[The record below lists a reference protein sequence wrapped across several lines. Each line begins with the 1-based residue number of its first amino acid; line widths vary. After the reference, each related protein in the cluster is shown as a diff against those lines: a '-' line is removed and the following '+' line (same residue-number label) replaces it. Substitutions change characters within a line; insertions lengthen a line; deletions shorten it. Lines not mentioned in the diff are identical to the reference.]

1 MINSK
6 FKALHMKKALLLLV
20 GLSMSFWATAQ
31 MRNVTFQVDMNNYTG
46 TFTTPELNGTFNNWC
61 GNCAAM
67 ADPNND
73 NIWTITIP
81 LNQGSTVEFKFSHDN
96 WGGQEMLPPS
106 GSCTNGNTQFTNRVL
121 VVPANDTVLPVV
133 CWGSCGPCA
142 GQPTTA
148 NITFRVDMNDF
159 TGTFTRPE
167 INGTF
172 NNWCGNCAGMNDA
185 NTDDIWDITINLPIG
200 DTIEYKFSHDNWAG
214 QETNDPTGPCTNG
227 NAQFTNRVLVIRGD
241 TTMPAV
247 CWGSCLP
254 CGQSSSVEE
263 LNAPSLAVYPNPA
276 SGNVRVSSTQA
287 GTVRLLDL
295 TGRVVREEKMEA
307 GELTLTLEGLNAG
320 LYLVQLNGAYRSA
333 SQRLLVK

>member
-1 MINSK
+1 
-6 FKALHMKKALLLLV
+6 MKKSLLLV
-20 GLSMSFWATAQ
+20 ALLACSLWSAAQ
-31 MRNVTFQVDMNNYTG
+31 TRNVTFQVDMNNYTG
-46 TFTTPELNGTFNNWC
+46 TFTTPEVNGTFNNWC

-73 NIWTITIP
+73 DIWTITIP
-81 LNQGSTVEFKFSHDN
+81 LNQGATVEFKFSHDN
-96 WGGQEMLPPS
+96 WAGQEMLPPS

-148 NITFRVDMNDF
+148 NITFRVDMNEF

-172 NNWCGNCAGMNDA
+172 NSWCGNCAGMNDA
-185 NTDDIWDITINLPIG
+185 NNDDIWDITINLPIG

-214 QETNDPTGPCTNG
+214 QETNNPAGSCTNG
-227 NAQFTNRVLVIRGD
+227 NAQFTNRVLIIRGD

-254 CGQSSSVEE
+254 CGQASSVSEIA
-263 LNAPSLAVYPNPA
+263 LNSMKLYPNPA
-276 SGNVRVSSTQA
+276 QGFVTLASDLAGSARILDIAGRTVMSSA
-287 GTVRLLDL
+287 I
-295 TGRVVREEKMEA
+295 EA
-307 GELTLTLEGLNAG
+307 GENRLAIDQLQRGV
-320 LYLVQLNGAYRSA
+320 YLVQLNTDKGT
-333 SQRLLVK
+333 QTERLVVR